1 MKIAYVLYSDFT
13 ALDLIGPYE
22 IISRW
27 PDADVHF
34 LARSREPVRCD
45 RGLTVIPTDTPATLP
60 DPDLIVVPGSE
71 SPLALLKDEE
81 LIRWVRAAAPGCRW
95 TASVCSG
102 AGLYAAAGLLEGKA
116 TTTHWGFRDNLRALG
131 IEVVENR
138 VVWQGNHV
146 SGAGV
151 SAGIDMALALTE
163 RVHGRALAKALQL
176 VIEYDPQPPFDSG
189 SPDKADAGTMR
200 LARRVLLGD
209 HAVQKMAAM
218 GLQLVG
224 ARIGRAR
231 PFKPKHR
238 STR

>member
-1 MKIAYVLYSDFT
+1 MKIADVLYPHFT

-34 LARSREPVRCD
+34 LARSRDSVRCD

-71 SPLALLKDEE
+71 HPLSLLKDEE
-81 LIRWVRAAAPGCRW
+81 LIRWVRAAAPGCRG

-102 AGLYAAAGLLEGKA
+102 AGLY
-116 TTTHWGFRDNLRALG
+116 
-131 IEVVENR
+131 
-138 VVWQGNHV
+138 
-146 SGAGV
+146 
-151 SAGIDMALALTE
+151 
-163 RVHGRALAKALQL
+163 
-176 VIEYDPQPPFDSG
+176 DPQAPFDSG
-189 SPDKADAGTMR
+189 SPDKADAGRMR

-209 HAVQKMAAM
+209 RAVQKMAAM